1 MSLNS
6 LIVAALLFVAFVA
19 LAALETWMELAI
31 R

>member
-6 LIVAALLFVAFVA
+6 LIVAALFAAVVT
-19 LAALETWMELAI
+19 LAALETWMELAT